1 MSPALVHTLAVLAP
15 LVYLVR
21 LLPQPIRLWRTGV
34 AAGVSPLAAM
44 NGVIGD
50 VGWLVYGFSA
60 GLPAVWAVSAL
71 ALVPALWT
79 VALLA
84 RSTTRVDLFAA
95 SAWALALVGSAA
107 VGQIGITLAL
117 GVLVTQGPQVW
128 VAIRNRDL
136 RGIAPGTWWL
146 SVLDA
151 TTWGLYGVGVGDGAL
166 MGYGLVLLTSAG
178 IVLGRVWWTGRRW
191 PSDERRVDHRRS
203 DHDRPDGAQTA
214 AQSM

>member
-1 MSPALVHTLAVLAP
+1 MSSTLVDVLAVLAP

-21 LLPQPIRLWRTGV
+21 LLPQPVRLWRTGV

-50 VGWLVYGFSA
+50 VAWVAYGLSA
-60 GLPAVWAVSAL
+60 GLPAVWGVCAL
-71 ALVPALWT
+71 ALVPATWT

-84 RSTTRVDLFAA
+84 RRITRNDLLGAA
-95 SAWALALVGSAA
+95 AWALALVASAG
-107 VGQIGITLAL
+107 VGHVGVMLAL

-128 VAIRNRDL
+128 VALRDRDL

-151 TTWGLYGVGVGDGAL
+151 TTWGLYGLGIGDGAL
-166 MGYGLVLLTSAG
+166 MGYGVVLNLAAA

-191 PSDERRVDHRRS
+191 PPDERRIGHRT
-203 DHDRPDGAQTA
+203 HDRGRPDEPQAA

>member
-1 MSPALVHTLAVLAP
+1 MSSSLVDALAVLAP

-21 LLPQPIRLWRTGV
+21 LLPQPVRLWRTGV

-50 VGWLVYGFSA
+50 IGWVAYGLSA
-60 GLPAVWAVSAL
+60 GLPSVWAVCAI
-71 ALVPALWT
+71 ALVPATWT
-79 VALLA
+79 VVLLA
-84 RSTTRVDLFAA
+84 RATTRADVLAAAVWA
-95 SAWALALVGSAA
+95 SALLGSAA
-107 VGQIGITLAL
+107 VGHVGVTLAL

-128 VAIRNRDL
+128 MAVRDRDL

-146 SVLDA
+146 AVLDA
-151 TTWGLYGVGVGDGAL
+151 TTWGLYGVGIGDGAL
-166 MGYGLVLLTSAG
+166 MGYGLVLLLSAG

-191 PSDERRVDHRRS
+191 PPDQRRTDHRRR
-203 DHDRPDGAQTA
+203 DRGRPDETQAA